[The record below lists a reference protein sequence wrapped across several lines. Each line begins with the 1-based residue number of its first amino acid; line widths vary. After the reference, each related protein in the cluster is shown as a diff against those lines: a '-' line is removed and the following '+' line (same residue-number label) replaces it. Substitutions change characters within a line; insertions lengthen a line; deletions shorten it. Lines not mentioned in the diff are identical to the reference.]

1 MNKLRALFAANKKL
15 GTFRAEGN
23 TIYLYDMIV
32 DDEMEAEWFGGVTPS
47 SFISQL
53 KAMNGDVAIRINSP
67 GGSVFG
73 AVAICQAMREY
84 QGAITVHVDGYA
96 ASAASVIAVAAP
108 KVVMA
113 PGSFMMIHNC
123 WTFAIGNANDL
134 MSMAGVLEKI
144 DGSIADTYAAKSG
157 KDATE
162 FRDLMAAETWF
173 TAAEAVA
180 MGVADAIAED
190 KAKASAKWDMSAYA
204 AAPKLPDSS
213 ANDQVQQN
221 NDTLSMRARQH
232 AALMLTKAA

>member
-15 GTFRAEGN
+15 GSFRAEGN

-32 DDEMEAEWFGGVTPS
+32 DDEMEAEWFGGVTPA

-53 KAMNGDVAIRINSP
+53 KAMNGDVSIRINSP
-67 GGSVFG
+67 GGSVFS

-84 QGAITVHVDGYA
+84 QGDITVHVDGYA

-134 MSMAGVLEKI
+134 MSMAGVLERSMAVSPI
-144 DGSIADTYAAKSG
+144 PTRQRAAK
-157 KDATE
+157 T
-162 FRDLMAAETWF
+162 
-173 TAAEAVA
+173 
-180 MGVADAIAED
+180 
-190 KAKASAKWDMSAYA
+190 
-204 AAPKLPDSS
+204 
-213 ANDQVQQN
+213 QQN
-221 NDTLSMRARQH
+221 SAT
-232 AALMLTKAA
+232 